1 MSDTSINQRLIDAAR
16 FGHADVLRALLGA
29 DQVYDAGVDTRR
41 YRFFGIRLD
50 DGITVAAGCRWLW
63 LAEAR
68 AHWANNPDALT
79 RVQRI
84 ADWGG

>member
-16 FGHADVLRALLGA
+16 FGHAEVLRALLGA
-29 DQVYDAGVDTRR
+29 DHVYDAGADPRG
-41 YRFFGIRLD
+41 YRFLGLRLD
-50 DGITVAAGCRWLW
+50 DGITVGAGCRWLG